1 MIIANFTP
9 DKIEWMHV
17 GANGTIPAY
26 NPDNPKKP
34 HIVNFDD
41 SRANHILNKFAV
53 RGLVQMNF
61 GDDEEAKKKESLK
74 LWRIFWERQIEN
86 QNQHNEQQ
94 KEAGNRY
101 SRPTDELDEHAKLL
115 GIELLRPWTVA
126 AKSTKEVDELK
137 GENMALKKS
146 IEAMQAQM
154 SQLMQMMAGGKVKAP
169 LAQNEPEVEPGPDPS
184 QSSENAK
191 EALRKQILK
200 EQAEAKNK
208 VEEFEK
214 TLAVNRNKYM
224 RLGESNMNLWVS
236 KNWDDIMAMPKENRD
251 EIEEKYFKL
260 YGVDFPT
267 EKI

>member
-154 SQLMQMMAGGKVKAP
+154 SQLMQMMAGGKVKTQPVNAEP
-169 LAQNEPEVEPGPDPS
+169 ASEPKEPEKKESPKESAVDP
-184 QSSENAK
+184 NIA
-191 EALRKQILK
+191 I
-200 EQAEAKNK
+200 
-208 VEEFEK
+208 
-214 TLAVNRNKYM
+214 NRNKYM

>member
-1 MIIANFTP
+1 MIIGNFTC
-9 DKIEWMHV
+9 DKIDWQHI

-26 NPDNPKKP
+26 DPDNPKKP
-34 HIVNFDD
+34 HIINFDD
-41 SRANHILNKFAV
+41 SRANHILNKFAI
-53 RGLVQMNF
+53 RGLVVMNY
-61 GDDEEAKKKESLK
+61 GDDEEARKKESLK

-86 QNQHNEQQ
+86 HNQHNEQQ

-101 SRPTDELDEHAKLL
+101 SRPTDELDAHAKML

-137 GENMALKKS
+137 GENMALRKS
-146 IEAMQAQM
+146 LEAMQAQM
-154 SQLMQMMAGGKVKAP
+154 TQLMQMMAGGKVNSQAVKPEPAP
-169 LAQNEPEVEPGPDPS
+169 SDDTKIKPVPS
-184 QSSENAK
+184 VSDAVVK
-191 EALRKQILK
+191 ERGII
-200 EQAEAKNK
+200 EANH
-208 VEEFEK
+208 
-214 TLAVNRNKYM
+214 NKYV

>member
-1 MIIANFTP
+1 MIIGNFTP

-34 HIVNFDD
+34 YIVNFDD
-41 SRANHILNKFAV
+41 SRANHILNKFAI
-53 RGLVQMNF
+53 RGLVVMNF

-137 GENMALKKS
+137 GENLALRKS
-146 IEAMQAQM
+146 LESMQAQM
-154 SQLMQMMAGGKVKAP
+154 SQLMQMMAGGQAKPQPVQESKDDPAVTAP
-169 LAQNEPEVEPGPDPS
+169 TGDKSTEDHLKTED
-184 QSSENAK
+184 
-191 EALRKQILK
+191 EALAKII
-200 EQAEAKNK
+200 EAN
-208 VEEFEK
+208 
-214 TLAVNRNKYM
+214 NNKYR

-236 KNWDDIMAMPKENRD
+236 KNWDDIMAMPQENKD
-251 EIEEKYFKL
+251 EIEEKYVKL
-260 YGVDFPT
+260 YGVAFPT